1 MKKLALL
8 AAVSFLFVACNEAPK
23 PETAKIDSAVVAKPD
38 TTVKLDTAKKD
49 TAKKD
54 TVKADTAKKD
64 TAKAEKKP
72 EAKKATSTKAK

>member
-8 AAVSFLFVACNEAPK
+8 AAVSFLFVACNSEAPK
-23 PETAKIDSAVVAKPD
+23 PEVKNDTTVVAKPD

-49 TAKKD
+49 TVKKD

-64 TAKAEKKP
+64 TAKKAEKKP
-72 EAKKATSTKAK
+72 AAKATATKAK